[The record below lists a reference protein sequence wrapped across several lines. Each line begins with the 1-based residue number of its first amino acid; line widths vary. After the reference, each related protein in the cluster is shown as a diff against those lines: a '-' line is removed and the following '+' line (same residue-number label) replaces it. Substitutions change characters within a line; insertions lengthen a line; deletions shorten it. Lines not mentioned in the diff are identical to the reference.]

1 MEDYIVYGIV
11 LIYGILIG
19 SFLNVCIYRIPEELS
34 VVTGR
39 SHCTNC
45 NRKLKWYELVPI
57 ISYIFLLGRCRS
69 CKSHISIQY
78 PIIEALNGLMYVL
91 VFYFYGWDSIYAL
104 LLSIVYCFVI
114 SALIVLSVIDFRT
127 NIIPPGINIFLLVM
141 GLAAVM
147 IKYFESGRGTDVVLD
162 HTIGFFAISL
172 FLLLIYYATKGL
184 AIGGGDIKLMA
195 AAGLLLG
202 WELVIVAFFLGC
214 ILAAIIHPLRMRI
227 KNVGRSLAF
236 GPYLSVGTV
245 LDLYFGRQMISWYIE
260 NFFV

>member
-127 NIIPPGINIFLLVM
+127 NIIPPGINIFL
-141 GLAAVM
+141 
-147 IKYFESGRGTDVVLD
+147 
-162 HTIGFFAISL
+162 
-172 FLLLIYYATKGL
+172 
-184 AIGGGDIKLMA
+184 
-195 AAGLLLG
+195 
-202 WELVIVAFFLGC
+202 
-214 ILAAIIHPLRMRI
+214 
-227 KNVGRSLAF
+227 
-236 GPYLSVGTV
+236 
-245 LDLYFGRQMISWYIE
+245 
-260 NFFV
+260 